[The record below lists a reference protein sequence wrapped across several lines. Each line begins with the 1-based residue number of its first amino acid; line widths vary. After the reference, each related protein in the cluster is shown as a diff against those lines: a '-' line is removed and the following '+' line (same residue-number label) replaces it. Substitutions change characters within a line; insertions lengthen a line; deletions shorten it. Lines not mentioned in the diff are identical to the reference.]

1 MLASIIRLER
11 PLIVFDLETDGLKN
25 ARIVEIGH
33 EVHRPDGTVSAY
45 RTLVDPE
52 RPIGEDSTHVHGIKD
67 EDVKACR
74 SCRRPLELHR
84 GDAMLPGVPT
94 RECEGFKPWPKFV
107 NVAQAIAKG
116 YTNCD
121 FAGKNVRFDLRVLAE
136 NMQRVGVQWSYA
148 GACVID
154 AERLEALLE
163 PRDLSSLYRRRL
175 GREPEGAHGAAD
187 DVRMTRE
194 IICDQLSKGGR
205 VLPLDLKRL
214 HELQW
219 PGWIDTEGKLRRGR
233 DGTVALTFGKH
244 AGTDVRRVDPS
255 YWKWVAGAD
264 FSEEFKALA
273 AGMAAGRFP

>member
-11 PLIVFDLETDGLKN
+11 PLIIFDLETDGLKN
-25 ARIVEIGH
+25 ARIVEISH
-33 EVHRPDGTVSAY
+33 EVHRPDGTVAAY

-52 RPIGEDSTHVHGIKD
+52 RPISEDSIRVHGIKD

-74 SCRRPLELHR
+74 ACGRSAGSHPE
-84 GDAMLPGVPT
+84 G
-94 RECEGFKPWPKFV
+94 CEEFKPWPKFIHL
-107 NVAQAIAKG
+107 AKSIAAG
-116 YTNCD
+116 YSNCD

-214 HELQW
+214 HDLQW

-244 AGTDVRRVDPS
+244 AGVDVRRVEPS
-255 YWKWVAGAD
+255 YWKWVVGAD
-264 FSEEFKALA
+264 FSAEFKALA
-273 AGMAAGRFP
+273 AEMVAGRFP

>member
-33 EVHRPDGTVSAY
+33 EVHKPDGTVAVY

-52 RPIGEDSTHVHGIKD
+52 RPISAESMAVHGIKD
-67 EDVKACR
+67 EDLKNCVRCGAPR
-74 SCRRPLELHR
+74 DSHAAESLDDLRPSADHEFR
-84 GDAMLPGVPT
+84 AV
-94 RECEGFKPWPKFV
+94 PKFV
-107 NVAQAIAKG
+107 QIAKSIATG
-116 YTNCD
+116 YSNCD
-121 FAGKNVRFDLRVLAE
+121 FAGKNIRFDLRVMSE
-136 NMQRVGVQWSYA
+136 EMQRVGVPWFYA

-194 IICDQLSKGGR
+194 ILCDQLSKGGR
-205 VLPLDLKRL
+205 ILPLDLRRL

-219 PGWIDTEGKLRRGR
+219 PGWVDAEGKLRRGK
-233 DGTVALTFGKH
+233 DGNVSLTFGKH
-244 AGTDVRRVDPS
+244 YGVDVRRVDPS
-255 YWKWVAGAD
+255 YWKYVIGAD
-264 FSEEFKALA
+264 FSAEFKALA